1 MCILPIDKKKNRV
14 YNKGTKLRN
23 EVLEMSKR
31 EMVRMINDRTGEIVD
46 KFFDDSADADDL
58 EFLLDMM
65 QIHYQ
70 RWSDGEILY
79 EENDTR
85 AWQTS
90 PYVV

>member
-1 MCILPIDKKKNRV
+1 MKKYLIPNLCILPIDKKKNRV
-14 YNKGTKLRN
+14 YNKDTKLRN

-31 EMVRMINDRTGEIVD
+31 EMVRMINDRTGEIID
-46 KFFDDSADADDL
+46 KVFDDSADADDL

-65 QIHYQ
+65 QVHYQ

-85 AWQTS
+85 A
-90 PYVV
+90 

>member
-1 MCILPIDKKKNRV
+1 MKKYLIPNLCILSIDKKKNSV

-31 EMVRMINDRTGEIVD
+31 EMVRMINDRTNEIVD

-65 QIHYQ
+65 QVHYQ

-85 AWQTS
+85 A
-90 PYVV
+90 

>member
-1 MCILPIDKKKNRV
+1 MKKYLILNLCILPIDKENNRV

-23 EVLEMSKR
+23 EVLEMSKH
-31 EMVRMINDRTGEIVD
+31 EMVRMINDRTGEIVE
-46 KFFDDSADADDL
+46 KTFDDSADADDL

-65 QIHYQ
+65 QVHYQ

-85 AWQTS
+85 A
-90 PYVV
+90 

>member
-1 MCILPIDKKKNRV
+1 MKKYLIPNLCILPIDKEKNKV

-31 EMVRMINDRTGEIVD
+31 EMVRMINDRTNEIVD

-65 QIHYQ
+65 QVHYQ

-85 AWQTS
+85 A
-90 PYVV
+90 

>member
-1 MCILPIDKKKNRV
+1 MKKYLIPNLCILPIDKKKNRV

-65 QIHYQ
+65 QVHYQ

-85 AWQTS
+85 A
-90 PYVV
+90 

>member
-1 MCILPIDKKKNRV
+1 MKKYLIPNLYILPIDKKKNRV

-65 QIHYQ
+65 QVHYQ

-85 AWQTS
+85 A
-90 PYVV
+90 

>member
-1 MCILPIDKKKNRV
+1 
-14 YNKGTKLRN
+14 
-23 EVLEMSKR
+23 MSKR
-31 EMVRMINDRTGEIVD
+31 EMVRMINDRTNEIVD

-65 QIHYQ
+65 QVLYQ

-85 AWQTS
+85 A
-90 PYVV
+90 

>member
-1 MCILPIDKKKNRV
+1 
-14 YNKGTKLRN
+14 
-23 EVLEMSKR
+23 
-31 EMVRMINDRTGEIVD
+31 MVRMINDRTGEIVD

-65 QIHYQ
+65 QVHYQ

-85 AWQTS
+85 A
-90 PYVV
+90 

>member
-1 MCILPIDKKKNRV
+1 MKKYLIPNLCILLIDKKKNRV

-31 EMVRMINDRTGEIVD
+31 EMVRMINDRTNEIVD

-65 QIHYQ
+65 QVHYQ

-85 AWQTS
+85 A
-90 PYVV
+90 

>member
-1 MCILPIDKKKNRV
+1 MKKYLIPNLCILPIDKKKNKV
-14 YNKGTKLRN
+14 YNKGKKIRN
-23 EVLEMSKR
+23 EELEMSKR

-65 QIHYQ
+65 QVHYQ

-85 AWQTS
+85 A
-90 PYVV
+90 

>member
-1 MCILPIDKKKNRV
+1 MKKYLIPNLCILPIDKKKNRV
-14 YNKGTKLRN
+14 YNKDTKLRN
-23 EVLEMSKR
+23 AVLEMSKR

-65 QIHYQ
+65 QVHYQ

-85 AWQTS
+85 A
-90 PYVV
+90 